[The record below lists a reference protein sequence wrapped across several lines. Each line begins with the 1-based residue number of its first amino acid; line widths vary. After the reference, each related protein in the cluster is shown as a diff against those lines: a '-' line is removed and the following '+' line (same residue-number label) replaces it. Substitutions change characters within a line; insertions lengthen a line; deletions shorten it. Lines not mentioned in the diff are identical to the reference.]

1 MGGPDPQKPVHTLS
15 LQADHGSEQRRNAQ
29 QQWRQIPL
37 PALRRIGLIRQA
49 IKAGQ
54 PPLLLTHARV
64 GAGGHIGRFA
74 AHIYQLERL
83 PAGFTVQQHG
93 PQLHPD
99 QHCGGGGK
107 RGVLRLAADGV
118 YSAVGRC
125 HQHQQ
130 QRTQLAGHM
139 MAPQFPECVLPH
151 VHGQQNHKQQT
162 TPRNAAAQHGVLPPE
177 GGHVTQS
184 VQYCRH
190 DQGGNG
196 HAHQCQGTPQM
207 LGPALFC
214 PKRLVAVRLRLRF
227 RFRRPALRLRPQ
239 LLGVLP
245 RLAAG
250 TAAGQQAL
258 ETLLQRERRL
268 KDTVV
273 VFRQHRVH
281 RIMHHMF
288 QRHAVRRQF
297 LLRFRGRRRLGRLL
311 RRRRTDHGKF
321 SGVLPLLLPFSGF
334 RFLRWLGQPGG
345 DLLRLSCGDM
355 LFRRRRRLGNRIRR
369 RRRLGLGR
377 LTPTLAV
384 FGQDGLQRVF
394 PVLRDWGHMQL
405 CVILPVH
412 SFKLRSVP
420 LTHRLIQEDG
430 GGSGSVQ

>member
-1 MGGPDPQKPVHTLS
+1 MGSLRHSGGIGEHPDTLLPVDLIAVEGHRAGGEQVVLRDQKLAAAAQRRRAGITGQCAAAAGQAMLEPLQRQHRRQRKRQRQRHRQMGGPDPQKPVHTLP
-15 LQADHGSEQRRNAQ
+15 LQADHGREQRRNAQ
-29 QQWRQIPL
+29 QQRRQIPL

-107 RGVLRLAADGV
+107 GGVLRLAADGV

-207 LGPALFC
+207 LGPALFR
-214 PKRLVAVRLRLRF
+214 PKGLVAVRLRLGF
-227 RFRRPALRLRPQ
+227 RFRRTALRLRPQ

-321 SGVLPLLLPFSGF
+321 SGVLPLLSPFSGF
-334 RFLRWLGQPGG
+334 
-345 DLLRLSCGDM
+345 
-355 LFRRRRRLGNRIRR
+355 
-369 RRRLGLGR
+369 
-377 LTPTLAV
+377 
-384 FGQDGLQRVF
+384 
-394 PVLRDWGHMQL
+394 
-405 CVILPVH
+405 
-412 SFKLRSVP
+412 
-420 LTHRLIQEDG
+420 
-430 GGSGSVQ
+430 